1 MTEPV
6 SWDNRS
12 PARPRATLREVAREA
27 GVSVMTVSNVING
40 KHHLMSGETRQTVCA
55 AIDKLGYRPHSRA
68 RSLRLAHD
76 FSIGML
82 IVDPS
87 PSFLTDAFTTHVV
100 AGLSNYLNQRGY
112 ALLIQGV
119 APEAVKETPMLRQ
132 RRTDAICL
140 MASGDAATRRAI
152 YRILEAARQPAV
164 VLQEEVP
171 DSLGDAISVRQDD
184 RGGGAMLARHVLA
197 QGCRRLVYFKE
208 AHPWPALEN
217 RERGICSAVAEFDG
231 DASAASLSCK
241 NAGILEAQG
250 AFAAYAEASGLPDAV
265 LAGND
270 QIGIAVLKWLAERD
284 IAVPDR
290 VRVTGFNAFDFW
302 RFATPT
308 LTTVR
313 SPAYALG
320 ETAASNLVERLKV
333 GHFLQRDVILAVALE
348 PGGSA

>member
-1 MTEPV
+1 MIELAPFDKQTPT
-6 SWDNRS
+6 RS
-12 PARPRATLREVAREA
+12 RATLREVAREA

-40 KHHLMSGETRQTVCA
+40 KHHLMSNETRQTVHA
-55 AIDKLGYRPHSRA
+55 AVDKLGYRPHSRA
-68 RSLRLAHD
+68 RSLRLSHD

-100 AGLSNYLNQRGY
+100 AGLSNYLNQSGY
-112 ALLIQGV
+112 ALLIQGT
-119 APEAVKETPMLRQ
+119 APEPVRETPMLRQ

-152 YRILEAARQPAV
+152 YRILEEARQPAV

-171 DSLGDAISVRQDD
+171 DFLTDAISVRQDD

-197 QGCRRLVYFKE
+197 QGCRRLVYLRE

-217 RERGICSAVAEFDG
+217 RHRGICSAVADFNG
-231 DASAASLSCK
+231 ASVDSLCCET
-241 NAGILEAQG
+241 AGTVEAQS
-250 AFAAYAEASGLPDAV
+250 AFAAYAEARGLPDAV

-270 QIGIAVLKWLAERD
+270 QIGIAVLKWLAERAV
-284 IAVPDR
+284 AVPDR
-290 VRVTGFNAFDFW
+290 VKVTGFNAFDFW
-302 RFATPT
+302 QFATPT

-320 ETAASNLVERLKV
+320 ETAAANLLQRLKV
-333 GHFLQRDVILAVALE
+333 GCFVQRDVILAVALE
-348 PGGSA
+348 PGASV